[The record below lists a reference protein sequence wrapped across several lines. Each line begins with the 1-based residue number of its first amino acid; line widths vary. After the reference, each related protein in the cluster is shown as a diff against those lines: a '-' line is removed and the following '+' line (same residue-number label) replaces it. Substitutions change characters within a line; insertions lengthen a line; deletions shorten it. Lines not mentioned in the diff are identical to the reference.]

1 MLIAR
6 LLHHMDAVGELVDI
20 VGVLVAVPYRQT
32 PEIFLQGIVGGTEIT
47 VDDAVQHLLGKM
59 QPSLVHLRPER
70 VLDVVVDAGE
80 VRILAAEDHTASQ
93 LEEARHNVVLKL
105 VVGIQPLLDGLHP
118 RLAAV
123 CLAGTVEVPGTQEV
137 GMLVA
142 RFHHAGGIDIVG
154 TKLLVGILHRL
165 VLVDAISHADLAEV
179 ADILVV
185 PARFKVVAPLLQE
198 LLDVRCSLFDGDGSH
213 LLPALLLSLR
223 LSVGSTFERFR
234 LHRLLGIKLLQ
245 VAIIQRERHRLPV
258 EESLKVVGKS
268 GASGDISASL
278 VALQSQQMLV
288 VALRLLQHQVEEVED
303 GDVLVVRRRIL
314 AEYMETP
321 AADAAMHHHGMLIL
335 HDELL
340 DVLHLVAW
348 HGVELHHQL
357 EGRFQEISQL
367 SAISVHL
374 GRDGDGRAFRLQLVG
389 EALADLQTL
398 SIEQREVFDDRVF
411 GDEFFHRF
419 P

>member
-1 MLIAR
+1 
-6 LLHHMDAVGELVDI
+6 MDAVGELVDI

-80 VRILAAEDHTASQ
+80 VRILAAEDHAASQ
-93 LEEARHNVVLKL
+93 LEEARHDVVLKL

-142 RFHHAGGIDIVG
+142 RFHHAGGVGIVG

-185 PARFKVVAPLLQE
+185 PARFKIVAPLLQE

-223 LSVGSTFERFR
+223 LSLGSTFDRFR

-258 EESLKVVGKS
+258 EESL
-268 GASGDISASL
+268 
-278 VALQSQQMLV
+278 
-288 VALRLLQHQVEEVED
+288 
-303 GDVLVVRRRIL
+303 
-314 AEYMETP
+314 
-321 AADAAMHHHGMLIL
+321 
-335 HDELL
+335 
-340 DVLHLVAW
+340 
-348 HGVELHHQL
+348 
-357 EGRFQEISQL
+357 
-367 SAISVHL
+367 
-374 GRDGDGRAFRLQLVG
+374 
-389 EALADLQTL
+389 
-398 SIEQREVFDDRVF
+398 
-411 GDEFFHRF
+411 
-419 P
+419 